1 MRNQDHPAIEGNLPG
16 AEAWLRTGSHCLWPK
31 KRPPVAL
38 GQPTRRPLP
47 EYEES
52 RLLDSSPNQATLNN
66 RNIQSVSVIEWKPS
80 FLPNTEDW
88 KMIGK
93 YLTWIELLIFFG
105 TLSSSRRSTPWCH
118 DGILWISCRISVWR
132 AFDGAENEISKWENP
147 KLCNF
152 CLHRNENKTRNLSKI
167 NVLIGCWSTWPAALS
182 SCTTN
187 FLSKL
192 RRHER
197 HERRLESTAVGF
209 VDKEDYQNGY
219 LG

>member
-16 AEAWLRTGSHCLWPK
+16 AEAWLRTGRKDHRLRWGNLPGGHYPNM
-31 KRPPVAL
+31 RNQDY
-38 GQPTRRPLP
+38 GTR
-47 EYEES
+47 
-52 RLLDSSPNQATLNN
+52 SPNQATLNN

-167 NVLIGCWSTWPAALS
+167 NVLIGCWSTLLCLLLS
-182 SCTTN
+182 PVLRTSCQ
-187 FLSKL
+187 SCGGMK
-192 RRHER
+192 
-197 HERRLESTAVGF
+197 GM
-209 VDKEDYQNGY
+209 KED
-219 LG
+219 